1 MSSPAE
7 AERKKSLSNICSL
20 PLATTKVTVGG
31 FRVDYEA
38 EQQADHLAAKRYPEL
53 AVMTTAEGRKQF
65 PLQQLLLLDQRFQTE
80 IETVREQAFAQG
92 RQAGHAAGLQEG
104 QKEAREV
111 VQSLSGLLSDLVVQ
125 RDAVLRE
132 AKNGILDMVLKIS
145 GKLTFGA
152 AAVNH
157 DVTRAI
163 IEGAIDHLL
172 DKSAIKIKVHPD
184 HLPILEQ
191 QIDRFR
197 GRDTSIKSLTMEA
210 DPRVRAGGCLIE
222 TPSGD
227 IDARLESM
235 YEIITQAILSEEDV
249 PL

>member
-1 MSSPAE
+1 M
-7 AERKKSLSNICSL
+7 SNICSL

-38 EQQADHLAAKRYPEL
+38 EQQADLLAAKQYPEL
-53 AVMTTAEGRKQF
+53 TVMTTSEGRKQF
-65 PLQQLLLLDQRFQTE
+65 PLQQLLLLNQRFQTD

-92 RQAGHAAGLQEG
+92 RQAGYAAGLQEG
-104 QKEAREV
+104 QKEARDV
-111 VQSLSGLLSDLVVQ
+111 VKSLSGLLSDLVAQ
-125 RDAVLRE
+125 RDVVLRE
-132 AKNGILDMVLKIS
+132 AKGAILDMVLKIS
-145 GKLTFGA
+145 GKLTFAA

-157 DVTRAI
+157 EVTMAI

-172 DKSAIKIKVHPD
+172 DKSAIKVKVHPD
-184 HLPILEQ
+184 LLPILEQ
-191 QIDRFR
+191 HIDRFR
-197 GRDTSIKSLTMEA
+197 GRDTSIKSFTMEA
-210 DPRVRAGGCLIE
+210 DPRVRIGGCLIE

-235 YEIITQAILSEEDV
+235 YEIIKQAILSEEEV